1 MQIVR
6 DLDSDV
12 YGVRRTL
19 PPIRCHAHG
28 PTVGAFRHAPHQSVF
43 TGQGF
48 QMSNTRKSIKPRSR
62 YFQLARLKAKKMA
75 YWEKSMCAVRCGK
88 AMGISGSS
96 RVKCWPATSSMTT
109 CCGSSLHA

>member
-28 PTVGAFRHAPHQSVF
+28 PTVGAFRHARDQSVF
-43 TGQGF
+43 AGQCQACFRIAKVHHGTCLRARYEAAPVDGHLPARNRGCRRNSF
-48 QMSNTRKSIKPRSR
+48 NVRNAVLFSR
-62 YFQLARLKAKKMA
+62 GTEAEF
-75 YWEKSMCAVRCGK
+75 
-88 AMGISGSS
+88 
-96 RVKCWPATSSMTT
+96 
-109 CCGSSLHA
+109 HA